1 MALCYNSPILSAKGR
16 LCFSNHH
23 PKDYTTPRCYN
34 GMAVNRVKAKR
45 HVKIVCTLGPAGS
58 SNEVV
63 ERMLKGGMNVARF
76 NLSYGTFEEHSRLIS
91 QVRLLSE
98 KLKLPTGI
106 LLDLPGMKRR
116 VGDTKA
122 IFGQDLDFALSQN
135 ADFIALSFI
144 SSARQVR
151 EVKALLKKM
160 NADIPVIV
168 KIEQAQALEES
179 GAILEVCEGLMVA
192 RGDLALE
199 ISIEKVPLAQKQLI
213 KEANRRGKP
222 VITATQMLESMV
234 QLATPTRAE
243 AADVANAVLD
253 GSDALMLSEE
263 TATGSY
269 PVEATETMA
278 KIALEAE
285 AMLPYEEILHERSQD
300 ILPEVND
307 ATARAAC
314 HIAHQVQ
321 ARAIVSFTTGG
332 TTALRVSKYRPQ
344 QLILAVTPS
353 ETVVRRLSLAW
364 GVLPVRKPEPANLE
378 EVFELAREA
387 ALETGITRRG
397 DLIVITA
404 GLPLAVPESTNLIK
418 VHSV

>member
-1 MALCYNSPILSAKGR
+1 M
-16 LCFSNHH
+16 
-23 PKDYTTPRCYN
+23 
-34 GMAVNRVKAKR
+34 NRVKAKR
-45 HVKIVCTLGPAGS
+45 HVKIVCTLGPAS
-58 SNEVV
+58 SSSEVI
-63 ERMLKGGMNVARF
+63 ERMLKGGMNLARF
-76 NLSYGTFEEHSRLIS
+76 NLSYGTLEEHSRLIS
-91 QVRLLSE
+91 KVRLLSE

-116 VGDTKA
+116 TGDVKA
-122 IFGQDLDFALSQN
+122 VFSQHLDFAQSQS
-135 ADFIALSFI
+135 ADFVALSFI
-144 SSARQVR
+144 SSAQQVK
-151 EVKALLKKM
+151 EVRALLKKM
-160 NADIPVIV
+160 NTDIPIIV
-168 KIEQAQALEES
+168 KIEQTQALEES
-179 GAILEVCEGLMVA
+179 GTILEVCEGLMVA

-222 VITATQMLESMV
+222 IITATQMLESMV
-234 QLATPTRAE
+234 QSATPTRAE
-243 AADVANAVLD
+243 ATDVANAVLD

-285 AMLPYEEILHERSQD
+285 AMFPYKEMLREGSQD

-314 HIAHQVQ
+314 YMAQQVQ
-321 ARAIVSFTTGG
+321 AKAIIAFTTGG

-344 QLILAVTPS
+344 HIIVAVTTS
-353 ETVVRRLSLAW
+353 ETIVRRLSLVW
-364 GVLPVRKPEPANLE
+364 GVFPVKKPEPSNLE
-378 EVFELAREA
+378 EVFGLAREVV
-387 ALETGITRRG
+387 LETGVAQKG
-397 DLIVITA
+397 DLVVITA
-404 GLPLAVPESTNLIK
+404 GLPLTLPGSTNLVK